1 MKKFPW
7 ACVALTALSLYSSSL
22 LAANFSAS
30 FKNTDIREFID
41 TVGRNLNKTILV
53 DPSVQGTVS
62 VRTYNVLSE
71 DEYYQFFLSVL
82 DLYGL
87 SVIPM
92 DNGMVKVVRSSV
104 ARTAGVPVADSKNP
118 GKGDEI
124 ITRVVR
130 MENVPVRELAPLLR
144 QLNDAS
150 GIGNVVHFEPSNVLL
165 LTGKASVVNRLVD
178 LVERVDRSGMQ
189 RREIVPLRF
198 ASAKEL
204 SDMLNNLNNEEQKG
218 QNAPQLATKVVADD
232 ETNSLV
238 ISGTEDA
245 RARTRSLIGQLDRE
259 QNNEGNTRV
268 FYLKY
273 ANASKVVPVLTGIGE
288 QLKDKAGTPK
298 SKTASTSSTDLNI
311 TADESTNSLVIT
323 AQPNVMNSLEKVI
336 DKLDIRRPQVLVEAI
351 IAEVQDGNG
360 MDLGVQW
367 TSSHSGVQFGSTGL
381 PISQIKNKSIKTASF
396 TGLATGFFNGDF
408 GALMTALSTT
418 GKNDILSTPS
428 VVTLDNK
435 EASFNVGQ
443 DVPVLSGSQTTSGD
457 NVFNSVERKTVGT
470 KLKIVPQIN
479 DGDMIHLKIEQEVSS
494 VDASATT
501 DASLGPTFNTRT
513 INNEVMV
520 HSGQT
525 VVLGGL
531 MENVNKQNV
540 SKVPLLGD
548 LPLVGQL
555 FRYTSQDTSKRNL
568 MVFIH
573 TTVLRDDDNY
583 SAATKEKYDQM
594 RARQQQRME
603 EKKLGIVENNDVPVL
618 PAFPKQDHSTPV
630 GVTAPATSSSA
641 SRNPF
646 KE

>member
-1 MKKFPW
+1 M
-7 ACVALTALSLYSSSL
+7 
-22 LAANFSAS
+22 
-30 FKNTDIREFID
+30 
-41 TVGRNLNKTILV
+41 
-53 DPSVQGTVS
+53 
-62 VRTYNVLSE
+62 
-71 DEYYQFFLSVL
+71 
-82 DLYGL
+82 
-87 SVIPM
+87 
-92 DNGMVKVVRSSV
+92 
-104 ARTAGVPVADSKNP
+104 
-118 GKGDEI
+118 
-124 ITRVVR
+124 
-130 MENVPVRELAPLLR
+130 
-144 QLNDAS
+144 
-150 GIGNVVHFEPSNVLL
+150 
-165 LTGKASVVNRLVD
+165 
-178 LVERVDRSGMQ
+178 
-189 RREIVPLRF
+189 
-198 ASAKEL
+198 
-204 SDMLNNLNNEEQKG
+204 
-218 QNAPQLATKVVADD
+218 
-232 ETNSLV
+232 
-238 ISGTEDA
+238 
-245 RARTRSLIGQLDRE
+245 
-259 QNNEGNTRV
+259 
-268 FYLKY
+268 
-273 ANASKVVPVLTGIGE
+273 
-288 QLKDKAGTPK
+288 
-298 SKTASTSSTDLNI
+298 
-311 TADESTNSLVIT
+311 IT

-360 MDLGVQW
+360 LDLGVQW
-367 TSSHSGVQFGSTGL
+367 TGKHGGVQFGSTGL
-381 PISQIKNKSIKTASF
+381 PISQIKNGTIKGASF

-408 GALMTALSTT
+408 GALMTALSTD

-494 VDASATT
+494 VDNSATE

-531 MENVNKQNV
+531 MENVTKQSV

-548 LPLVGQL
+548 IPLVGQL
-555 FRYTSQDTSKRNL
+555 FRYTSQDASKRNL

-583 SAATKEKYDQM
+583 SAASKEKYDQI
-594 RARQQQRME
+594 RARQQQRVE
-603 EKKLGIVENNDVPVL
+603 EKKLGIIEPADNAVL
-618 PAFPKQDHSTPV
+618 PAFPAAS
-630 GVTAPATSSSA
+630 AATVKTSA

>member
-1 MKKFPW
+1 MKKIPW

-62 VRTYNVLSE
+62 VRTYNVLTE

-92 DNGMVKVVRSSV
+92 DNGMVKVVRSS
-104 ARTAGVPVADSKNP
+104 
-118 GKGDEI
+118 
-124 ITRVVR
+124 

-144 QLNDAS
+144 QLNDAT

-178 LVERVDRSGMQ
+178 LVQRVDKDGIQ
-189 RREIVPLRF
+189 RREIIPLRF

-204 SDMLNNLNNEEQKG
+204 SEMLNNLNNEEQKG

-238 ISGTEDA
+238 ISGAEDA
-245 RARTRSLIGQLDRE
+245 RARTRSLIHQLDRE

-273 ANASKVVPVLTGIGE
+273 ASATKVVPVLTGIGE
-288 QLKDKAGTPK
+288 QLKDKPSAAKAK
-298 SKTASTSSTDLNI
+298 SASASTDLNI

-360 MDLGVQW
+360 LDLGVQW
-367 TSSHSGVQFGSTGL
+367 TSKHGGVQFGSTGL
-381 PISQIKNKSIKTASF
+381 PISQIKNGTMKGASF

-408 GALMTALSTT
+408 GALVTALSTD

-494 VDASATT
+494 VDNSATE
-501 DASLGPTFNTRT
+501 DSSLGPTFNTRT

-531 MENVNKQNV
+531 MENV

-548 LPLVGQL
+548 IPLVGQL

-583 SAATKEKYDQM
+583 SAASKEKYDQI
-594 RARQQQRME
+594 RVRQMQRVE
-603 EKKLGIVENNDVPVL
+603 EKKLGIVEPTDNAVL
-618 PAFPKQDHSTPV
+618 PAFP
-630 GVTAPATSSSA
+630 SA
-641 SRNPF
+641 STGAAPVKTSATRNPF

>member
-7 ACVALTALSLYSSSL
+7 ACVALTALSLYSGSL
-22 LAANFSAS
+22 FAANFSAS

-62 VRTYNVLSE
+62 VRTYNVLTE

-104 ARTAGVPVADSKNP
+104 ARTAGAPLADSSNP

-144 QLNDAS
+144 QLNDAT

-178 LVERVDRSGMQ
+178 LVQRVDKDGVQ

-238 ISGTEDA
+238 ISGSEAA
-245 RARTRSLIGQLDRE
+245 RTRTRSLIHELDRE

-273 ANASKVVPVLTGIGE
+273 ASATKVVPVLTGIGE
-288 QLKDKAGTPK
+288 QLKDKAGAPK
-298 SKTASTSSTDLNI
+298 AKTAAASSDLNI

-367 TSSHSGVQFGSTGL
+367 TSKHGGVQFGSTGL
-381 PISQIKNKSIKTASF
+381 PIGQVKNGTMKGLSY

-408 GALMTALSTT
+408 GALMTALST
-418 GKNDILSTPS
+418 GSKNDILSTPS
-428 VVTLDNK
+428 VVTLD
-435 EASFNVGQ
+435 AGQ
-443 DVPVLSGSQTTSGD
+443 RPG
-457 NVFNSVERKTVGT
+457 
-470 KLKIVPQIN
+470 
-479 DGDMIHLKIEQEVSS
+479 
-494 VDASATT
+494 
-501 DASLGPTFNTRT
+501 
-513 INNEVMV
+513 
-520 HSGQT
+520 
-525 VVLGGL
+525 
-531 MENVNKQNV
+531 
-540 SKVPLLGD
+540 
-548 LPLVGQL
+548 
-555 FRYTSQDTSKRNL
+555 
-568 MVFIH
+568 
-573 TTVLRDDDNY
+573 
-583 SAATKEKYDQM
+583 
-594 RARQQQRME
+594 
-603 EKKLGIVENNDVPVL
+603 
-618 PAFPKQDHSTPV
+618 
-630 GVTAPATSSSA
+630 
-641 SRNPF
+641 
-646 KE
+646 

>member
-22 LAANFSAS
+22 LAANCSAS

-62 VRTYNVLSE
+62 VRTYNVLTE

-104 ARTAGVPVADSKNP
+104 ARTAGAPLADSKNP

-178 LVERVDRSGMQ
+178 LVQRVDKDGIQ

-238 ISGTEDA
+238 ISGSEGA

-288 QLKDKAGTPK
+288 QLKDKAGAPK
-298 SKTASTSSTDLNI
+298 SKTAPASGDLNI

-360 MDLGVQW
+360 LDLGVQW
-367 TSSHSGVQFGSTGL
+367 TSKHGGVQFGATGL
-381 PISQIKNKSIKTASF
+381 PISQIKKSKVIGSY

-408 GALMTALSTT
+408 GALMTALSTN

-443 DVPVLSGSQTTSGD
+443 DVTVLSGSQTTSGD

-494 VDASATT
+494 VDNTSTE
-501 DASLGPTFNTRT
+501 DSSLGPTFNTRT

-531 MENVNKQNV
+531 MENVTKQSV

-548 LPLVGQL
+548 IPLVGQL
-555 FRYTSQDTSKRNL
+555 FRY
-568 MVFIH
+568 
-573 TTVLRDDDNY
+573 
-583 SAATKEKYDQM
+583 
-594 RARQQQRME
+594 
-603 EKKLGIVENNDVPVL
+603 
-618 PAFPKQDHSTPV
+618 
-630 GVTAPATSSSA
+630 
-641 SRNPF
+641 
-646 KE
+646 

>member
-7 ACVALTALSLYSSSL
+7 ACVALTALSLYSGSL
-22 LAANFSAS
+22 FAANFSAS

-62 VRTYNVLSE
+62 VRTYNVLTE

-104 ARTAGVPVADSKNP
+104 ARTAGAPLADSSNP

-144 QLNDAS
+144 QLNDAT

-178 LVERVDRSGMQ
+178 LVQRVDKDGVQ

-204 SDMLNNLNNEEQKG
+204 SDEEQKG

-238 ISGTEDA
+238 ISGSEAA
-245 RARTRSLIGQLDRE
+245 RTRTRSLIHELDRE

-273 ANASKVVPVLTGIGE
+273 ASATKVVPVLTGIGE
-288 QLKDKAGTPK
+288 QLKDKAGAPK
-298 SKTASTSSTDLNI
+298 AKTAAASSDLNI

-367 TSSHSGVQFGSTGL
+367 TSKHGGVQFGSTGL
-381 PISQIKNKSIKTASF
+381 PIGQVKNGTMKGLSY

-408 GALMTALSTT
+408 GALMTALST
-418 GKNDILSTPS
+418 GSKNDILSTPS

-470 KLKIVPQIN
+470 KLKVTPQIN
-479 DGDMIHLKIEQEVSS
+479 EGDSVLMEIEQEVSS
-494 VDASATT
+494 VDTSTSSS
-501 DASLGPTFNTRT
+501 SLGPTFNTRT

-531 MENVNKQNV
+531 MENVTKETV

-548 LPLVGQL
+548 IPLVGQL
-555 FRYTSQDTSKRNL
+555 FRYTSEDTSKRNL

-583 SAATKEKYDQM
+583 SAASKEKYDQI

-603 EKKLGIVENNDVPVL
+603 EKKLGIVTNSNNPVMPAYPSAPSADAVPVKTS
-618 PAFPKQDHSTPV
+618 A
-630 GVTAPATSSSA
+630 AAT
-641 SRNPF
+641 RNPF
-646 KE
+646 KQ